1 MLTFLGIATSS
12 VGEYNATQAR
22 FRILAITSWCSMVA
36 FFYLTLRVWMTADTF
51 GSQPQCNDWTVY
63 VLWGVSVPATTPWL
77 RWLIVSLVCLAIIK
91 FIVTTTRMVASL
103 GLSTGRNG
111 STRSINTDST
121 GGPGLLDRLLPC
133 SNRASRSPGLIARV
147 FASIYSAVMLELT
160 IRRNA
165 SSDEENVWSFGQ
177 IIALLITL
185 MTVNEI
191 IHFIFGENLGL
202 NLGQRCES
210 RSLRRSIWLIPFQ
223 STLFFIGFGMGN
235 QRASQWT
242 RASITI
248 TRSTG
253 LLLMATLPRSH

>member
-22 FRILAITSWCSMVA
+22 FRILAITSWCTMVA
-36 FFYLTLRVWMTADTF
+36 FFYLTLRVWITADTF
-51 GSQPQCNDWTVY
+51 GSQPECNDWTVY

-111 STRSINTDST
+111 STRSINSDST
-121 GGPGLLDRLLPC
+121 GGPGLLDRILPC

-147 FASIYSAVMLELT
+147 FASIYSVVMLELT
-160 IRRNA
+160 IRRNP
-165 SSDEENVWSFGQ
+165 SSDQENVWSFGQ

-191 IHFIFGENLGL
+191 VHFVVGEHLGL

-210 RSLRRSIWLIPFQ
+210 DSLPRFICLITFQ
-223 STLFFIGFGMGN
+223 STLFFIESGMGN
-235 QRASQWT
+235 QRVLQRT
-242 RASITI
+242 QTSITI
-248 TRSTG
+248 MWTKG
-253 LLLMATLPRSH
+253 LLLMATFPRSR